1 MRIPDHVLSW
11 KSAGISAPGVET
23 HVWPVRSTVQVEAT
37 DRGCFDAPLTPSK
50 PEPATDE
57 RFAG

>member
-37 DRGCFDAPLTPSK
+37 DRSRHRNQNRQPMKGLPVETPW
-50 PEPATDE
+50 
-57 RFAG
+57 

>member
-23 HVWPVRSTVQVEAT
+23 HVWPVRSTVQIE
-37 DRGCFDAPLTPSK
+37 
-50 PEPATDE
+50 ATDE